1 MLDDTHRSAVVFLP
15 NSRQSRSVTM
25 VPLTIDPA
33 DLALVHSQETKVP
46 TRRSPTS
53 APRLHTPETAISQ
66 AAKRVSVKP
75 KRGSIHLPPLSRVL
89 LARTSAPRTIVTRWA
104 PQIRIE
110 ISSQWIAST
119 KTTLVPR
126 TSHKIGR
133 GKAQSELFREKCW
146 HRGCILLTSNPTY
159 RVPVSAAN
167 MRGDGTS
174 H

>member
-1 MLDDTHRSAVVFLP
+1 MFMPYLEKKPSPVMLDDTHRSAVVILP

-25 VPLTIDPA
+25 GPLTIDPA

-66 AAKRVSVKP
+66 AAERVSMKP
-75 KRGSIHLPPLSRVL
+75 KRGSIHLLPQLRLPT
-89 LARTSAPRTIVTRWA
+89 ARTSAPRTIFTRWA

-119 KTTLVPR
+119 KTTLVR
-126 TSHKIGR
+126 RSTLR
-133 GKAQSELFREKCW
+133 
-146 HRGCILLTSNPTY
+146 
-159 RVPVSAAN
+159 
-167 MRGDGTS
+167 
-174 H
+174 